1 MKRLLLPLLLSVF
14 SLPVYGYE
22 YEPDLEAPDVTIY
35 GELHAVRSDFD
46 SFGGSDETG
55 FRGRLGME
63 FNDTGLGRWRW
74 RVEGG
79 LNQFG
84 ETSFSNDLVQAGNFG
99 SPGLVTSRVTRT
111 SESIRLTGFEFGARL
126 YDSELFYLRAGAYIY
141 SMKHERDILIID
153 RDVNNAAVRSF
164 PLTPESESNNGA
176 SPYVGAGIEFPLID
190 ESFRVV
196 AEYNLYRIEQEKF
209 DNMALGAQFRF

>member
-1 MKRLLLPLLLSVF
+1 MKRLLLPLLLSLF
-14 SLPVYGYE
+14 SPSVYAYE
-22 YEPDLEAPDVTIY
+22 YKPDLEAPDATVY
-35 GELHAVRSDFD
+35 GELHAVRSDFE

-55 FRGRLGME
+55 VRGRLGME
-63 FNDTGLGRWRW
+63 FNDSGPGRWRW

-84 ETSFSNDLVQAGNFG
+84 ETDFSYEAIQSGNFG
-99 SPGLVTSRVTRT
+99 SPGLVTSRLIRT
-111 SESIRLTGFEFGARL
+111 SESVRLTGFEFGARL

-141 SMKHERDILIID
+141 NMKVDRDILITD
-153 RDVNNAAVRSF
+153 RDVNNTAVTSF
-164 PLTPESESNNGA
+164 TQTESESDSGA
-176 SPYVGAGIEFPLID
+176 SPYVGAGIEFPVID
-190 ESFRVV
+190 DSFRIL